1 MTHRGAGKDPVHRLS
16 PGEGEDL
23 SMGSTSA
30 ENEGAAGVGRRA
42 LIKRSAAL
50 GLASLPAIGALT
62 AVSGCASSG
71 GGDQAKAKTGKKTQ
85 KNPLGVN
92 TSAPMEFVLF
102 DGGFGKEYA
111 EDAVKIYRKN
121 FPGAKVKFSATQKI
135 QSTLQPRFNQ
145 GNPPDLIDN
154 SGAEQMDMGVL
165 VGKNQLADLTALLDA
180 PSYDDP
186 KKKVRDTLRPGIVEM
201 GQFDGK
207 QVWILYYAYTVY
219 GVWYSQK
226 ALDALDE
233 KYPETWDEMLRVCQK
248 AKKKGMA
255 GWTYAGKYPYYIPFS
270 LYPMIAK
277 VGGRDVLEAID
288 NLEPN
293 AWKHP
298 AVKTC
303 FEAYYELYRKGYV
316 LRGTPGLD
324 HIQSQTAWAQGK
336 ALFIPNG
343 SWVENESA
351 SVIPKDFQLTV
362 SAPTG
367 IDASDKMPFGTIW
380 ASGGEPF
387 IVPARAKNPEGG
399 MEQLRIMLS
408 EASSKNFTT
417 KVKSLT
423 AYNGGTT
430 GITLTPGL
438 KSGVAALEKAG
449 DNVVNPRIQDWYVQL
464 EKEKIGVAG
473 LGEMMAGR
481 LTPAEAV
488 KKIQAYADETAKDS
502 SVKHYKHQ

>member
-1 MTHRGAGKDPVHRLS
+1 
-16 PGEGEDL
+16 
-23 SMGSTSA
+23 MGSTGQHGS
-30 ENEGAAGVGRRA
+30 EGVGRRD
-42 LIKRSAAL
+42 LIKRTAVL
-50 GLASLPAIGALT
+50 GLVAAPGMGLLSA
-62 AVSGCASSG
+62 CASSG
-71 GGDQAKAKTGKKTQ
+71 GDGQDKAKAGKKTA
-85 KNPLGVN
+85 KNPLAVN
-92 TSAPMEFVLF
+92 DTAKLDFVLF

-111 EDAVKIYRKN
+111 EDAVKLYEKD
-121 FPGAKVKFSATQKI
+121 FPKAQVKFSATQKI

-165 VGKNQLADLTALLDA
+165 VGKKQLADLTPLLDA

-186 KKKVRDTLRPGIVEM
+186 SKKVRDTLRPGIVEM
-201 GQFDGK
+201 GQFDGDP
-207 QVWILYYAYTVY
+207 VWILNYAYTVY

-226 ALDALDE
+226 ALDGLDE
-233 KYPETWDEMLRVCQK
+233 KYPETWDDMLGVCAK
-248 AKKKGMA
+248 AKKKGIA
-255 GWTYAGKYPYYIPFS
+255 GWTYAGKYPYYLPFS

-277 VGGRDVLEAID
+277 VGGREVLDAID

-298 AVKTC
+298 AVKAC
-303 FEAYYELYRKGYV
+303 FEAYYELFKKGYI

-324 HIQSQTAWAQGK
+324 HIQSQTAWAKGK

-351 SVIPKDFQLTV
+351 NVIPADFNLAV

-367 IDASDKMPFGTIW
+367 LDSSDKMPFGTIW

-387 IVPARAKNPEGG
+387 VVPAKAANPEGG

-408 EASSKNFTT
+408 EASSRNFTS
-417 KVKSLT
+417 KVKSLS
-423 AYNGGTT
+423 ALNGGIE
-430 GITLTPGL
+430 GIELTPGL
-438 KSGVAALEKAG
+438 KAGVAALDKAG
-449 DNVVNPRIQDWYVQL
+449 DNVVNPRIPDWYVQL
-464 EKEKIGVAG
+464 EKEKIGVGG

-481 LTPAEAV
+481 LTPAETV
-488 KKIQAYADETAKDS
+488 KKIQGFADEAAKDS
-502 SVKHYKHQ
+502 SIKHYKHK

>member
-1 MTHRGAGKDPVHRLS
+1 
-16 PGEGEDL
+16 
-23 SMGSTSA
+23 MGSTAHHGA
-30 ENEGAAGVGRRA
+30 EGVGRRD

-50 GLASLPAIGALT
+50 GLIATPGMGLLSA
-62 AVSGCASSG
+62 CASSG
-71 GGDQAKAKTGKKTQ
+71 GDGQDKAEQGKKTAR
-85 KNPLGVN
+85 NPLGVN
-92 TSAPMEFVLF
+92 DTAGLEFVLF

-111 EDAVKIYRKN
+111 EDAVKIYERD
-121 FPGAKVKFSATQKI
+121 FPKAEVKFAATQKI

-145 GNPPDLIDN
+145 GTPPDLIDN

-186 KKKVRDTLRPGIVEM
+186 DKKVRDTLRPGIVEM
-201 GQFDGK
+201 GQFDGDP
-207 QVWILYYAYTVY
+207 VWILYYAYTVY

-226 ALDALDE
+226 ALDSLDAA
-233 KYPETWDEMLRVCQK
+233 YPETWDDMLALCAK
-248 AKKKGMA
+248 AKKKGIA

-277 VGGRDVLEAID
+277 VGGREVLDAID

-293 AWKHP
+293 AWRHP
-298 AVKTC
+298 AVKAC
-303 FEAYYELYRKGYV
+303 FEAYYELYKKGYI

-324 HIQSQTAWAQGK
+324 HIQSQTAWAKGK
-336 ALFIPNG
+336 ALFLPNG

-351 SVIPKDFQLTV
+351 NVIPSDFGLAV
-362 SAPTG
+362 SAPSG
-367 IDASDKMPFGTIW
+367 LDGSDKLPFGTIW
-380 ASGGEPF
+380 ACGGEPF
-387 IVPARAKNPEGG
+387 IVPAKAKNAEGG

-408 EASSKNFTT
+408 EASSKNFTA

-423 AYNGGTT
+423 AFNGGTS

-449 DNVVNPRIQDWYVQL
+449 DNVVNPRMQDWYVQL
-464 EKEKIGVAG
+464 QKEKIGVSG
-473 LGEMMAGR
+473 LGEMMAR
-481 LTPAEAV
+481 LTPAEAI
-488 KKIQAYADETAKDS
+488 KKIQSFADEAAKDS
-502 SVKHYKHQ
+502 SIKHYKHQ